1 MFYQRLNYD
10 YFVNNN
16 FVMATTTTTRR
27 TTVDVNY
34 KNNIDYIYLYT
45 CGNTYCAET
54 NLDFYIFYNKNDNI
68 HN

>member
-1 MFYQRLNYD
+1 
-10 YFVNNN
+10 
-16 FVMATTTTTRR
+16 MATNTTTRR